1 MMWVSEY
8 SLRPEVRDAHTA
20 GLEVARKA
28 WRDGGS
34 CGTFAFSGLLTTV
47 AVDVWGSTC
56 PSDSTLVSQQRIG
69 EEKGNDL
76 PQFK

>member
-1 MMWVSEY
+1 
-8 SLRPEVRDAHTA
+8 
-20 GLEVARKA
+20 
-28 WRDGGS
+28 
-34 CGTFAFSGLLTTV
+34 
-47 AVDVWGSTC
+47 VWGSTC